1 MLTQCI
7 HAYQEMGCWP
17 ADMAISEEG
26 YEAMLDI
33 FAFDQKITE
42 RHAYDAICYR

>member
-1 MLTQCI
+1 
-7 HAYQEMGCWP
+7 
-17 ADMAISEEG
+17 MAISEEG